1 MTLRSSACFALKML
15 SMVMWLTTMI
25 ESEQSEGSCI
35 VAVPLSLE
43 QDANNIAIA
52 ANGMIFFII
61 NNIVVD
67 IELTTIELK
76 LFSMVELVD

>member
-1 MTLRSSACFALKML
+1 
-15 SMVMWLTTMI
+15 MI